1 MPQEIGSIA
10 LRQAGGLVGA
20 LRDGF
25 AFITPGDDAL
35 EWIGNPEP
43 DPPMNR
49 LNDGRAHRQGR
60 FWAGSMH
67 DSEGPPRTCFEREP
81 VEGEGILSSYFDKL
95 SMRIRFE
102 PGTKSPQSRHRRAAL
117 RGQSRACPVREERRC
132 VV

>member
-67 DSEGPPRTCFEREP
+67 DSGGPPRTCFEREP
-81 VEGEGILSSYFDKL
+81 VGALYRLDPDGSIHRMINGILVSNGLPEAAY
-95 SMRIRFE
+95 
-102 PGTKSPQSRHRRAAL
+102 PG
-117 RGQSRACPVREERRC
+117 
-132 VV
+132 